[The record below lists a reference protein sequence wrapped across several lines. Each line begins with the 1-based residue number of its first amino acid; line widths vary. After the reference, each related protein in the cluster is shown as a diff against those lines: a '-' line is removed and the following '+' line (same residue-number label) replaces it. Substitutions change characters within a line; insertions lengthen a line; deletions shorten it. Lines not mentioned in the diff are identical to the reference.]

1 MKYALLL
8 FDNPANWENVGDDEM
23 RTLHDEYM
31 AVTAA
36 PESYGGAQLQPVEQ
50 GKTVRRPAGGDF
62 LVTDGPFAETKEVIS
77 GFYLVEADSEERAL
91 ELAKQIP
98 TVSRMGGAIEV
109 RPIVER

>member
-8 FDNPANWENVGDDEM
+8 WDNPDNWTNVADAEL

-31 AVTAA
+31 AVSAA
-36 PESYGGAQLQPVEQ
+36 PETYGGAQLQPVERT
-50 GKTVRRPAGGDF
+50 KTVRKQGGDF

-98 TVSRMGGAIEV
+98 TAARMAGAIEV